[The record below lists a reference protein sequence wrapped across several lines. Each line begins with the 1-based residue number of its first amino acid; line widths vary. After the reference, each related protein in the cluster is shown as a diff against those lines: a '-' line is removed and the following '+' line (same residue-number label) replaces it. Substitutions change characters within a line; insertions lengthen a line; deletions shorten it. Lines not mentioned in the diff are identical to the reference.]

1 MILAA
6 APFEFLSVKTS
17 IAVPSSSF
25 PNSPRSTPAFLLI
38 CASAGPHK
46 VASAKLASI
55 PATPITPKSG
65 QPLPRIM
72 PSPPKTGPHPLR
84 VSAASIAPSPRPPF
98 HRAPLP
104 PAPFILPLFDRV
116 VLAFLS
122 VATENRVCSLP
133 FLSQLDNLRV
143 VLVNP
148 RNPLNIGA
156 AARAMS
162 NFGFF
167 HLRVV
172 NPYELA
178 FREARSAV
186 GASPLLAR
194 AEEFKTLADAIEDC
208 TLVVGTTAVGRR
220 QPQHLVKRLE
230 QAAPLIRKRLSGSR
244 VALLFGSEKR
254 GLSNEDLSHC
264 QWLLRIPTRED
275 HRSMNLG
282 QAVAVCLYELARDP
296 HAAPPPGKRTAATA
310 AELERITSAL
320 LDALLAS
327 GYVKS
332 PPAASQKRRTAA
344 PTDEKI
350 RRLVRRLHLSSSDAD
365 LLLGILRQILW
376 KSRST
381 NDSAD

>member
-1 MILAA
+1 
-6 APFEFLSVKTS
+6 LSS
-17 IAVPSSSF
+17 
-25 PNSPRSTPAFLLI
+25 
-38 CASAGPHK
+38 
-46 VASAKLASI
+46 
-55 PATPITPKSG
+55 
-65 QPLPRIM
+65 Q
-72 PSPPKTGPHPLR
+72 
-84 VSAASIAPSPRPPF
+84 
-98 HRAPLP
+98 
-104 PAPFILPLFDRV
+104 
-116 VLAFLS
+116 
-122 VATENRVCSLP
+122 
-133 FLSQLDNLRV
+133 SQLDNLRV

-194 AEEFKTLADAIEDC
+194 AEEFMSLAEAIADC
-208 TLVVGTTAVGRR
+208 TLIVGTTAVGRR
-220 QPQHLVKRLE
+220 EPQHLVKRLE

-264 QWLLRIPTRED
+264 HWLLRIPTRED

-296 HAAPPPGKRTAATA
+296 RAAPPPEKRTAASA
-310 AELERITSAL
+310 ADLERITAAL
-320 LDALLAS
+320 LDALRAS
-327 GYVKS
+327 GYLKS
-332 PPAASQKRRTAA
+332 LPTGAPKPRSAA
-344 PTDEKI
+344 PPDEKI
-350 RRLVRRLHLSSSDAD
+350 RRLVHRFHLSASDAE

-376 KSRST
+376 KTRSA
-381 NDSAD
+381 NDPES